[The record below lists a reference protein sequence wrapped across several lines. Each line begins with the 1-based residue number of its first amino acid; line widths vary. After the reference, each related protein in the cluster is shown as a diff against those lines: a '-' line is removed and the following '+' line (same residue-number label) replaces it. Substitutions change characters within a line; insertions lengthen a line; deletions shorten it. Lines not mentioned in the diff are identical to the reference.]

1 MKKYKYFIIFL
12 FVIFVLG
19 CETAP
24 PVKPIAWMRTLN
36 SSSEIAAGS
45 VVSVSVTGITMPL
58 SGDEKLVAKRLE
70 EYVSDLLS
78 RRGFVISAANFNYRC
93 VISYKTNMGTRIAV
107 NTQEQTSYIS
117 SMFYD
122 TALGVTGVSLFNTV
136 VGTVMPSSG
145 VNIKVN
151 ETAAFLH
158 NISVN
163 MFDRNNNLVWT
174 GDTAWE
180 TSDLD
185 ILQNSYMVFK
195 KLFVSLPKTEN
206 VLARVPRIKKDRVID
221 YYTMFCKNKWFTSM
235 ALPYQIRFDPLV
247 ENRQESSSKSRD
259 AKLYTELSITSE
271 LPETISEG
279 QNLAAYVDLI
289 LMSEMALPSG
299 SVEEWKKNP
308 LSETIWAEVQLG
320 GRYIIGNNDITRN
333 ILMNLKIIS
342 GGNGYSV
349 NKCRIVDDAEYNIFM
364 QNMIN
369 WQNIAKEY
377 LVRSNDLFE

>member
-1 MKKYKYFIIFL
+1 MRKCNYLLIFILSVFIFS
-12 FVIFVLG
+12 

-24 PVKPIAWMRTLN
+24 PVKPVAWMRTL
-36 SSSEIAAGS
+36 SSSVDIEAGGVIS
-45 VVSVSVTGITMPL
+45 VNVTGVTNPL
-58 SGDEKLVAKRLE
+58 SGDERLVAKRLE

-78 RRGFVISAANFNYRC
+78 RRGFIISSSNYNYRC
-93 VISYKTNMGTRIAV
+93 NISYKTNMGSRIAV

-117 SMFYD
+117 SMFDD
-122 TALGVTGVSLFNTV
+122 TVLGVTGVTLFNTV
-136 VGTVMPSSG
+136 LGTVIANPN

-163 MFDRNNNLVWT
+163 LLDRNNNLIWS

-195 KLFVSLPKTEN
+195 KLFISLPKNNN
-206 VLARVPRIKKDRVID
+206 VPAKVPRIKQDRIID
-221 YYTMFCKNKWFTSM
+221 YFTLFCKGKWFTSM
-235 ALPYQIRFDPLV
+235 ALPYQIRFDPLI
-247 ENRQESSSKSRD
+247 EIRQDASNTRD
-259 AKLYTELSITSE
+259 SKLYTELQIVNE
-271 LPETISEG
+271 LPNTISEG

-289 LMSEMALPSG
+289 LMSEMALPAG
-299 SVEEWKKNP
+299 TIEEWKKNP
-308 LSETIWAEVQLG
+308 LSEDIWKEVQLG
-320 GRYIIGNNDITRN
+320 GRYIIGNNNAVNN
-333 ILMNLKIIS
+333 IILNLKLIS

-349 NKCRIVDDAEYNIFM
+349 NKCRVADDNEYDIFM
-364 QNMIN
+364 QKMLQ

-377 LVRSNDLFE
+377 ITHYNNFYE

>member
-1 MKKYKYFIIFL
+1 MKKCKYFVIFL
-12 FVIFVLG
+12 FVIFILG

-24 PVKPIAWMRTLN
+24 PVRPIAWMRTLN
-36 SSSEIAAGS
+36 SPTEIAAGS
-45 VVSVSVTGITMPL
+45 VVSVSVTGVTMPL

-78 RRGFVISAANFNYRC
+78 RRGFVISASNFNYRC

-195 KLFVSLPKTEN
+195 KLFISLPKTEN

-221 YYTMFCKNKWFTSM
+221 YFTMFCKNKWFTSM

-299 SVEEWKKNP
+299 SIEEWENNP
-308 LSETIWAEVQLG
+308 LSETIWEEVQLG
-320 GRYIIGNNDITRN
+320 GRYIIGNNDISRN
-333 ILMNLKIIS
+333 ILMNLKMIS

-349 NKCRIVDDAEYNIFM
+349 NKCRVVDDDEYNIFT

-377 LVRSNDLFE
+377 LIRSNDFFE